1 MRFQIRLTALA
12 AVVLL
17 ASLCLLAQDRAA
29 KLSARGD
36 VQNPME
42 WSIEELKTQFAGK
55 IQDVKFLSGKEKQSR
70 VGIGIPLLSVIQAA
84 GLKTDK
90 GIRHHDLKYMAIVEA
105 YDSYQAFFSV
115 AELMPEVGNA
125 QAWLVWNVDGKPL
138 PEKEAPLRLVVSSD
152 QAGHRQ
158 IFGVV
163 KIILV
168 DGAKL
173 AGQSK

>member
-1 MRFQIRLTALA
+1 
-12 AVVLL
+12 
-17 ASLCLLAQDRAA
+17 
-29 KLSARGD
+29 
-36 VQNPME
+36 
-42 WSIEELKTQFAGK
+42 
-55 IQDVKFLSGKEKQSR
+55 
-70 VGIGIPLLSVIQAA
+70 
-84 GLKTDK
+84 
-90 GIRHHDLKYMAIVEA
+90 
-105 YDSYQAFFSV
+105 V